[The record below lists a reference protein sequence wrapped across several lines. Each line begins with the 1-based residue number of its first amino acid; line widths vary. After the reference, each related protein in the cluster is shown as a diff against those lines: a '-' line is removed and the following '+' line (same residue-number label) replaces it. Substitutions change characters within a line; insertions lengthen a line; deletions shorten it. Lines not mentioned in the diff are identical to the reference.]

1 MYELVLSKKY
11 QRELEKLTS
20 RNIKIKLRI
29 SKTLK
34 LLLKDIDH
42 PSLRLHKL
50 TGEGK
55 WSISTTGNI
64 RILLYIERNKIY
76 LLRIG
81 KHEDVY

>member
-11 QRELEKLTS
+11 QKGLEKITS
-20 RNIKIKLRI
+20 RNVKVKLKI

-50 TGEGK
+50 SGEGE
-55 WSISTTGNI
+55 WSISVTGDI
-64 RILLYIERNKIY
+64 RILLYIEKSKIY

-81 KHEDVY
+81 KHKEVY